1 MRFDGCEREASVA
14 DVCLRFVLVEQRQF
28 SRLIEMLQLLSV
40 DETDARA
47 MKAYRLQV
55 KERLYRFNFVRTLSI
70 LVVILC
76 GRS

>member
-1 MRFDGCEREASVA
+1 MTGASERRRSLMCV
-14 DVCLRFVLVEQRQF
+14 FVLCLAEQRQF

-70 LVVILC
+70 LVVILR